1 MKRVRFGASLAML
14 LAALLVA
21 GCAGKS
27 ARDDAASSGDATRDK
42 AVATNVQ
49 LAGIYMQ
56 RGQFSFAKE
65 KVDKALAIDPKST
78 HANNVA
84 GLLYWKLG
92 EAKQAEQYFRQAVR
106 SGSDNSEAL
115 NNYGAFLCE
124 RGDVSRAVKYF
135 NEAAEDPLYPARSQA
150 LGNAGRCLM
159 KSGEPVKAE
168 LQYRQALKVD
178 PRNGDALMNLSR
190 IAYEGGRMLTAQ
202 GFLKQYFDLRQESAE
217 SLYLAAQVEQR
228 MGNRDA
234 AARYARILRN
244 RYPAT
249 PEASKVS
256 GY

>member
-1 MKRVRFGASLAML
+1 MRGRRSVAASL
-14 LAALLVA
+14 LLVTALVLA

-27 ARDDAASSGDATRDK
+27 ARDEAASPEDESRDK

-56 RGQFSFAKE
+56 RGQYNFAKE
-65 KVDKALAIDPKST
+65 KVDKALAIDPRST
-78 HANNVA
+78 HANNMA

-92 EAKQAEQYFRQAVR
+92 EAKQAEQHFRQAVR
-106 SGSDNSEAL
+106 SGHDNPEAL

-124 RGDVSRAVKYF
+124 RGDVRKAVEYF
-135 NEAAEDPLYPARSQA
+135 NEAAANPLYPARSQA

-159 KSGEPVKAE
+159 KAGDPINAE
-168 LQYRQALKVD
+168 LQYRQALKLD
-178 PRNGDALMNLSR
+178 PRNGDALVNLSR
-190 IAYEGGRMLTAQ
+190 IAYQGGRLLTAQ

-217 SLYLAAQVEQR
+217 SLYLAVLVEQR

-234 AARYARILRN
+234 ASRYARILRN